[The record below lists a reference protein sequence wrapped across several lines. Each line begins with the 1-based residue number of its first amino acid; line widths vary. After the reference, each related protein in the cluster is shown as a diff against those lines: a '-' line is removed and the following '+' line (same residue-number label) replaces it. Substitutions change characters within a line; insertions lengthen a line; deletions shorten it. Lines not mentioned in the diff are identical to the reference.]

1 VQHQTPSTYRSRS
14 DTWLGKDR
22 GVNQPVGLFPVLVP
36 WGTAPCKTCSQ
47 LLQIAQPPKMHVFV
61 SGVLELKSNTSAFT
75 SICGHSWSLPDI
87 RRISLL
93 GSEILPQSIEYPIS
107 QCPGKTAFVVK
118 YFLWRC
124 LPLSTGYRP
133 KLLYLLHL
141 TTKTMIQVLLNLGVF
156 PHRKPKECRPL
167 SRMRDMGVKQ
177 GSPTCSPADSSKSNL
192 TWRAIDSTPRN
203 SA

>member
-1 VQHQTPSTYRSRS
+1 MQHQTPSTCRSRS

-124 LPLSTGYRP
+124 LPSLYRP
-133 KLLYLLHL
+133 S
-141 TTKTMIQVLLNLGVF
+141 TKATVSPPLDHEDHDTGPSEPRCLPSQKAERMPTPKPNGR
-156 PHRKPKECRPL
+156 HGRKARF
-167 SRMRDMGVKQ
+167 
-177 GSPTCSPADSSKSNL
+177 SNL
-192 TWRAIDSTPRN
+192 FPRRLEQIEPHV
-203 SA
+203 ARH